1 MSFADAIR
9 SGFANYVNFS
19 TRAPRSEYWF
29 WMLFVVIVGLCL
41 SVLDQAVFPGFEW
54 SPLYTVFSIAVFL
67 PGVAVSVRRLHDVD
81 HSGWWLLLYF
91 TIIGILL
98 LLYWAVTKGTE
109 GDNRFGAD
117 LLGGAPALGTPD
129 EAGDPL

>member
-29 WMLFVVIVGLCL
+29 WTLFILIAGLCL
-41 SVLDQAVFPGFEW
+41 SVLDSAVFPGFEW
-54 SPLYTVFSIAVFL
+54 SPLYTVFSIAVLL
-67 PGVAVSVRRLHDVD
+67 PGLAVAVRRLHDVD
-81 HSGWWLLLYF
+81 RSGWWLLLIF
-91 TIIGILL
+91 TIIGVLL

-109 GDNRFGAD
+109 GDNRFGSD
-117 LLGGAPALGTPD
+117 LLGGTLALDTAD
-129 EAGDPL
+129 EADH